1 MSFLTFLWT
10 AVFMAIGGLALL
22 PNDLKPKEP
31 IEQQGKFH
39 PVAQQQ
45 IYITSGYK
53 PTKAPSD
60 SAWASQPPDTA
71 WDAAGREWHQ
81 AELAYDS
88 TKASDA
94 LADSLAYKARADSIS
109 LGLVD
114 PRTFTWQEWEYQ
126 RQKAMYF
133 YRTHNRKALR
143 KKHLDE
149 LNGHS
154 PEPKRWAEKS
164 N

>member
-1 MSFLTFLWT
+1 MSWLSAIWA
-10 AVFMAIGGLALL
+10 AVFLATGGLSLL
-22 PNDLKPKEP
+22 PHDLKPKEP
-31 IEQQGKFH
+31 IEQQGTYRSMPAPFIVIG
-39 PVAQQQ
+39 P
-45 IYITSGYK
+45 GYK
-53 PTKAPSD
+53 PSTVPSD
-60 SAWASQPPDTA
+60 SAWAAEPPDTA
-71 WDAAGREWHQ
+71 WDSAGREWHRE
-81 AELAYDS
+81 ELVYDS

-143 KKHLDE
+143 KKHLKE
-149 LNGHS
+149 INGKADDHYN
-154 PEPKRWAEKS
+154 WM
-164 N
+164 